1 MQKAKKDNKVDVIND
16 DTIIVNDRII
26 FDKIGWDIVSKY
38 ERYVSVNS
46 AGYAYI
52 SYDQEDIFIHRL
64 LLGLPTR
71 YDPMTQLI
79 GEHSDTNRL
88 NNRLSNLRVKKK
100 PDNPKNCKKYKNS
113 RNNYKGICYHKH
125 IDKWETCVQH
135 NKRQIS
141 YGVYKTEVDAAIAY
155 NIVAFFLFKD
165 MAHLNPLP
173 FVADE
178 TLIPTMLERK
188 ANAGIRYRKDRSY
201 WEVSK
206 NYKKQ
211 KIRVGGFE
219 TKEQSIICLNKC
231 KAYIDEHETI
241 DRTTM
246 NNIKWEV
253 LSDAKVC

>member
-1 MQKAKKDNKVDVIND
+1 MKYRKKDNKVEVID
-16 DTIIVNDRII
+16 DNTIIVNDRVI
-26 FDKIGWDIVSKY
+26 FDKVGWDMVSKY

-52 SYDQEDIFIHRL
+52 RCKRDDIFIHRL

-71 YDPMTQLI
+71 YDPITQLI
-79 GEHSDTNRL
+79 GEHSDNNRL
-88 NNRLSNLRVKKK
+88 NNRLSNLRIKKK

-113 RNNYKGICYHKH
+113 KSNYKGVCYHKH
-125 IDKWETCVQH
+125 INKWETSVQD
-135 NKRQIS
+135 NKKQMS

-155 NIVAFFLFKD
+155 NIVAFFLFGD

-173 FVADE
+173 FIADE
-178 TLIPTMLERK
+178 NLIPTMIERK
-188 ANAGIRYRKDRSY
+188 ANAGIRYRKDRGY

-211 KIRVGGFE
+211 RIRVGGFK
-219 TKEQSIICLNKC
+219 TKEQSIICLDKC
-231 KAYIDEHETI
+231 KSYVDKYKTI